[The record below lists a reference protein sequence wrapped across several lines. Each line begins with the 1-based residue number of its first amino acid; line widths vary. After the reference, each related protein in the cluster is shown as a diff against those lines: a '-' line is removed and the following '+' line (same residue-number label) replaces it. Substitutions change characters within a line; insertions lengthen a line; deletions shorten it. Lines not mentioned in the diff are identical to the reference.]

1 MREKKN
7 IETMKLFKT
16 HKSYDEILPVF
27 LMEKEIALSNRT
39 LISYKGKTDDF
50 GRWLAIRELRNVS
63 LRKIS
68 QETISDYFIYLAKD
82 RDLDRSTCEKYF
94 LVLRSFFR
102 YALKH
107 GYVDFVPFDFHTF
120 PAKKVDKSPEVI
132 AKDDLSILLNTIK
145 QRDEQLYLACLIQY
159 YCFIRP
165 GTELRLMKVGDID
178 FQQGIIRV
186 PMLAAKN
193 RTTETVTM
201 PNQLIDLCKEYKL
214 DEADKSLYVFGK
226 QKRPSMDTLSI
237 NMFRY
242 RFNKIRDELNLS
254 KGIKF
259 YSLKCTG
266 ASNLHNSGMPMRGL
280 MDQLRHKKLD
290 ATQHYVKKHFGTV
303 NERIRDEF
311 PSPI

>member
-1 MREKKN
+1 
-7 IETMKLFKT
+7 MKLFKT
-16 HKSYDEILPVF
+16 HKSYDEVLPNF
-27 LMEKEIALSNRT
+27 LAEREIALSSRT
-39 LISYKGKTDDF
+39 LISYRGKTDDF

-68 QETISDYFIYLAKD
+68 QETISDYFIYLAKE
-82 RDLDRSTCEKYF
+82 RDLDRPTCEKYF

-107 GYVDFVPFDFHTF
+107 GYIDFVPFDFVTF
-120 PAKKVDKSPEVI
+120 PTKKVDKSSEVI
-132 AKDDLSILLNTIK
+132 AKDDLSSLLEHIRK
-145 QRDEQLYLACLIQY
+145 VDAQLYLACLVQY

-165 GTELRLMKVGDID
+165 GTELRLMRIGDID
-178 FQQGIIRV
+178 FKQGIIRV

-214 DEADKSLYVFGK
+214 NEADKSLYVFGK
-226 QKRPSMDTLSI
+226 QRRPSMDALSV

-259 YSLKCTG
+259 YSFKHTG

-290 ATQHYVKKHFGTV
+290 ATQKYVKKHIGTV